1 MANWC
6 IPRVYATLDLGH
18 RKSAVDMALAFG
30 SGHINRK
37 LPLTSVSGRI
47 YAEYTAQPW
56 FILYYI
62 YNYILLYY
70 YTQGQVAI
78 HLFTPIFHC
87 KNVEF
92 PVLAIIGQVMCLQE
106 I

>member
-18 RKSAVDMALAFG
+18 RKFAVDMARAEG
-30 SGHINRK
+30 EGHINRK

-56 FILYYI
+56 FILYIYI
-62 YNYILLYY
+62 YIYIYIHMLHNNYDSNEMSTGVSVEELLLLL
-70 YTQGQVAI
+70 
-78 HLFTPIFHC
+78 H
-87 KNVEF
+87 
-92 PVLAIIGQVMCLQE
+92 
-106 I
+106 